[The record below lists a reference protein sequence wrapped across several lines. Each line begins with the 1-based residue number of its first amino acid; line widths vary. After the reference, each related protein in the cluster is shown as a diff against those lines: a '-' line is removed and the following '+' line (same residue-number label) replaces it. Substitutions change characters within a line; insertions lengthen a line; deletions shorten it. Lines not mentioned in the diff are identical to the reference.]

1 MSSTSAH
8 HMNCCVWDQY
18 KYAMYTRFREPK
30 MYQYAARGDWDLIP
44 NRCVSHPK
52 EASFVHKYAPMDTAL
67 HRLLRTKSCVKCDD
81 DIQADIYQMRKQ
93 AVAALLDV
101 YPTAASTKDTFQ
113 RTPLHWACMDVA
125 SNCLPLNHDGSTSQ
139 DSILLMLI
147 ERSSQA
153 VSMTDME
160 RRTPLHYLVSRNDG
174 IPMEVLAKLVA
185 ICPKAL
191 TMKDEVGETPLD
203 IIQSRKDELHNV
215 SEIVRTLSKLQSLLS
230 PSAQELLPT
239 EEDQPMEEELQEVPT
254 EEDQPM
260 EEELQEQA

>member
-1 MSSTSAH
+1 MSSASAH
-8 HMNCCVWDQY
+8 HMNCCIWDQY

-30 MYQYAARGDWDLIP
+30 LYQYAARGDWDLIP
-44 NRCVSHPK
+44 HRCVSHPK

-67 HRLLRTKSCVKCDD
+67 HRLLRTKSCDKCED
-81 DIQADIYQMRKQ
+81 DIKADIFQMRKQ

-101 YPTAASTKDTFQ
+101 NPTAASTKDTFQ

-125 SNCLPLNHDGSTSQ
+125 SNCNDLLQHEHDGSASAQ

-153 VSMTDME
+153 VSITDME
-160 RRTPLHYLVSRNDG
+160 RRTPLHYLVARNDG
-174 IPMEVLAKLVA
+174 IPMAVLTKLVA
-185 ICPKAL
+185 ICPEAL

-215 SEIVRTLSKLQSLLS
+215 SEIVRTLQKLQSLLT
-230 PSAQELLPT
+230 PSAQFLLST
-239 EEDQPMEEELQEVPT
+239 EEDHRPLEEEDVVAGG
-254 EEDQPM
+254 
-260 EEELQEQA
+260 QA